1 MEDVMA
7 LTDKELQQNTEDI
20 IDIEIAPIKRK
31 RFRLNG
37 DNSKIIEL
45 NTSDLSIADRLE
57 KGWAALQKIAEKI
70 SNVNVEDENFTKVL
84 QEYNQEMKDQIDY
97 IFDAEVADKAAD
109 GGTMYDPYNG
119 VLRYEH
125 ILDTLL
131 HLYETNIT
139 KEFNAMKRRVNKH
152 TEKYTGAKKSTPSRR
167 TTKK

>member
-1 MEDVMA
+1 MA
-7 LTDKELQQNTEDI
+7 LTDKELQKVAVEDDI

-31 RFRLNG
+31 KFRLNG
-37 DNSKIIEL
+37 DNNKVIAL
-45 NTSDLSIADRLE
+45 NISDLNIATRLE
-57 KGWAALQKIAEKI
+57 KGWKELQNIAEKVA
-70 SNVNVEDENFTKVL
+70 NVNVDEENFTDVL

-97 IFDAEVADKAAD
+97 IFDSEVADKAAD

-131 HLYETNIT
+131 KLYETNIT
-139 KEFNAMKRRVNKH
+139 KEFNAMKRRVTKH
-152 TEKYTGAKKSTPSRR
+152 TEKYTGPKKSSTTRR